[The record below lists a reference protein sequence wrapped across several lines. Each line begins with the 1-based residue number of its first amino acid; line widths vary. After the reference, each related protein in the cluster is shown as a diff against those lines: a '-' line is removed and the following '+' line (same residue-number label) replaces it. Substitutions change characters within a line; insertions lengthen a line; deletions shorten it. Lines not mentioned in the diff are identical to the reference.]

1 MKRNKYVV
9 RLLQIAEND
18 LNGII
23 TYIAAENRNAAEAIT
38 SRIEKTL
45 HYLSVNPY
53 LEKIPGEE
61 DLAGAGYRFIIVQNY
76 LIFYTIEGHT
86 ILVHRIIHGARDYIY
101 LL

>member
-23 TYIAAENRNAAEAIT
+23 TCVAAENRNAAEAIA

-53 LEKIPGEE
+53 LGKIPGEE
-61 DLAGAGYRFIIVQNY
+61 ELAGAGYRFIIVQNY
-76 LIFYTIEGHT
+76 LIFYTVEGHT
-86 ILVHRIIHGARDYIY
+86 ILVHRIIHGARAYIH